1 MSEDKQKIRIK
12 DYLSTRRAPLHEIF
26 GQDVVDEMVA
36 RDREIGRLTKLVNE
50 LVDFLWVESQGFAL
64 NPSDTDIVTKV
75 RSQISFFSASAS
87 SKNICLEFYPD
98 SERLF
103 VFADISSLG
112 KILGAL
118 LLNAIKYAET
128 YVRIYLTADRQ
139 KALLRVTNDG
149 ITILPEYVEK
159 VFMPFMPFMENPY
172 WSGEDTSRSIRIGIQ
187 LARDLARKNS
197 GDLILENAGNKGTC
211 FLLTLPISDPSRE
224 EEAVSAKSG
233 KHDNFFLE
241 QFKKFV
247 MDNLDSDLSN
257 ETLASEL
264 GMSQSTLIRKIKKML
279 GTTPG
284 NYVSNCRLAVAA
296 GYLKKNSD
304 ASITEVCYSVGFTSV
319 SYFAK
324 CFKDRYGVTPK
335 AYATGK

>member
-12 DYLSTRRAPLHEIF
+12 DFLTARRAPLHEIF

-36 RDREIGRLTKLVNE
+36 KDREIGRLTKLVNE

-64 NPSDTDIVTKV
+64 NPSDTDIVAKV
-75 RSQISFFSASAS
+75 RSQISFFSPSAL
-87 SKNICLEFYPD
+87 SKNICLEFYPA
-98 SERLF
+98 SEHLF
-103 VFADISSLG
+103 VFADIPSLG

-118 LLNAIKYAET
+118 LLNAIKYAEK
-128 YVRIYLTADRQ
+128 YVRIDLSADRQ
-139 KALLRVTNDG
+139 KALLRVANDG
-149 ITILPEYVEK
+149 VTILPEYAEK
-159 VFMPFMPFMENPY
+159 VFMPFMENPY
-172 WSGEDTSRSIRIGIQ
+172 WNGEDISRSIRIGIP

-224 EEAVSAKSG
+224 EEAVSAESG

-284 NYVSNCRLAVAA
+284 NYVSNCRLAAAA